1 MSKVE
6 DDVQFAEPQDMPVGY
21 MRRLRDYY
29 LALGYDNPYRWAQ
42 YAQVPFCALS
52 KPLDASRVGLVTTAA
67 PYKADAGEQ
76 GARAPYNAAAK
87 FYQVHS
93 YPRGQ
98 DQFLGISHLGYDRV
112 YSTAEDINAFF
123 PLTASRQAAAEGRIG
138 EVAPR
143 YYGAPTNRSQ
153 ATTIRQE
160 CADILHMMRED
171 EVDLAILVPS

>member
-1 MSKVE
+1 MTTAE
-6 DDVQFAEPQDMPVGY
+6 DDIQFAEPQDMPVGY
-21 MRRLRDYY
+21 MQRLRDYY

-42 YAQVPFCALS
+42 YSQVPFCPLNKS
-52 KPLDASRVGLVTTAA
+52 LDASRVGLVTTAA
-67 PYKADAGEQ
+67 PYKPDAGEQ

-87 FYQVHS
+87 FYQVYS
-93 YPRGQ
+93 SPSDR

-123 PLTASRQAAAEGRIG
+123 PLVALREAAALGRIG
-138 EVAPR
+138 DLAPR

-153 ATTIRQE
+153 VTTIRQD
-160 CADILHMMRED
+160 CADILQMMLED

>member
-1 MSKVE
+1 MTTAE
-6 DDVQFAEPQDMPVGY
+6 NAIQFAEPQDRPVEY
-21 MRRLRDYY
+21 MQRLQDYY

-42 YAQVPFCALS
+42 HAQVPFCPLK

-67 PYKADAGEQ
+67 PYKPDAGEQ

-87 FYQVHS
+87 FYQVYNHPS
-93 YPRGQ
+93 EQ

-123 PLTASRQAAAEGRIG
+123 PLTALRQSAAQGRIG

-153 ATTIRQE
+153 ATTIRQD
-160 CADILHMMRED
+160 CADVLQMMRED
-171 EVDLAILVPS
+171 EVDLAILVPN